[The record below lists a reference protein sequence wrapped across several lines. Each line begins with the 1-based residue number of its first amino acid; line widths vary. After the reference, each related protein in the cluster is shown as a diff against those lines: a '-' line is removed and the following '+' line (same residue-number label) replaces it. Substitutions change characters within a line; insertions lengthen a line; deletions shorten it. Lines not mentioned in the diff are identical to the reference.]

1 MALLLPPPPG
11 GFPPSP
17 SPAIFSSGSRT
28 NPGPITSPREP
39 GQNGGWA
46 PEAGE
51 VAAWQPL
58 PSLAPNSPSHQR
70 TSWQPRWLVL
80 GPIGR
85 GYSPLVGGAQD
96 LGGLPPTSC
105 SLAPA
110 HQRPLAALWS
120 LPAPTQPSRRGGPG
134 AGAAESC
141 SSSFKVLGGQPCG
154 YIPRTGGV
162 RGGRGTGRGN
172 KGPLC
177 FCVLPTPLPSWVGSG

>member
-70 TSWQPRWLVL
+70 TSWQPRWLVH
-80 GPIGR
+80 GPHRQGLQSSGGGCPGPGWATAHFLQPRPSTSKATGGPVVTPGSHAAQPEGR
-85 GYSPLVGGAQD
+85 AGRRSSRVLLQQLQSAGWAALRLYPQDRRCEGGAGD
-96 LGGLPPTSC
+96 
-105 SLAPA
+105 
-110 HQRPLAALWS
+110 R
-120 LPAPTQPSRRGGPG
+120 
-134 AGAAESC
+134 
-141 SSSFKVLGGQPCG
+141 
-154 YIPRTGGV
+154 
-162 RGGRGTGRGN
+162 
-172 KGPLC
+172 KGD
-177 FCVLPTPLPSWVGSG
+177 